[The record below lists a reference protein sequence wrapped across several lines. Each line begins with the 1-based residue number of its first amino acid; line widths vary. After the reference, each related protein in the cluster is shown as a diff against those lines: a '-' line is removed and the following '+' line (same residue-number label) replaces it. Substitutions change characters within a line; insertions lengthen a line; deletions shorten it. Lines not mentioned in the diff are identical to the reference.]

1 MKLSLGENIRRLRRA
16 RDLTQEQL
24 ADRLGVT
31 YQSVSRWE
39 NSTAYPD
46 IELLPAI
53 ADIFSVSVD
62 ELLGVPE
69 TEREKQAQALCDEY
83 LRIMNT
89 SVPEEKRQEWLK
101 SLADIVRKLRV
112 DYAGCDAVW
121 KFWLNGYD
129 WLMREEPVFTE
140 VRLFAE
146 ARLEKCPGS
155 ADVIEAIVVIEDDEH
170 LDEFLKRHA
179 TDYDVS
185 RDALLLQRYT
195 YRMEEEKASPL
206 KQQRLFEDI
215 DDAVS
220 SAISTPYPAHHGDV
234 EYAYAVNNTQLGI
247 LHAFAEETPT
257 PEHPITCGAK
267 AIDFWAEAR
276 IELGVLK
283 AYCLSGMGKTEEAFT
298 VLEDTVSLLERVMEI
313 TDRIE
318 LPTSRFTP
326 DIKWCAE
333 ESWFNPNNRPGK
345 LERNIFINSSNNCC
359 YCVYPSIVLR
369 RLTEP
374 NGRIWNDTASNNSW
388 FDTVRND
395 PRYQGYIERVQ
406 RLVLTKDEDEPAQ

>member
-39 NSTAYPD
+39 VGTAYPD

-69 TEREKQAQALCDEY
+69 TEREKQAQALCDEFC
-83 LRIMNT
+83 RVMNT
-89 SVPEEKRQEWLK
+89 SVPEEGRQEWLR

-121 KFWLNGYD
+121 KFWLNSYD
-129 WLMREEPVFTE
+129 WLLHEEPILSE
-140 VRLFAE
+140 VRLFAQ

-155 ADVIEAIVVIEDDEH
+155 ADVIENMTILEDDEH
-170 LDEFLKRHA
+170 LDGFLERYA
-179 TDYDVS
+179 TEYDIS
-185 RDALLLQRYT
+185 RSALLLNRYIL
-195 YRMEEEKASPL
+195 RGEEEKASPL
-206 KQQRLFEDI
+206 KQQKLYECI
-215 DDAVS
+215 DNAAS
-220 SAISTPYPAHHGDV
+220 STRYSFYPAYNGDIGQ
-234 EYAYAVNNTQLGI
+234 AYDTNNVQLGI

-257 PEHPITCGAK
+257 AEHPITCGAVD
-267 AIDFWAEAR
+267 IDFWAEIR
-276 IELGVLK
+276 IELGVCS
-283 AYCLSGMGKTEEAFT
+283 ARCLSGLGRTEEAFA
-298 VLEDTVSLLERVMEI
+298 VLEDTVSLLERVMKI

-326 DIKWCAE
+326 DIKWTAE
-333 ESWFNPNNRPGK
+333 DCWFNPNNRPGK
-345 LERNIFINSSNNCC
+345 LERNIFINSSNNYC
-359 YCVYPSIVLR
+359 YCVYPSSVLHQ
-369 RLTEP
+369 LTVRE
-374 NGRIWNDTASNNSW
+374 GRAPGYPDAENSW
-388 FDTVRND
+388 FDGIRND
-395 PRYQGYIERVQ
+395 PRYQAYIERVQ
-406 RLVLTKDEDEPAQ
+406 RLVLTKDEGEA

>member
-1 MKLSLGENIRRLRRA
+1 MKLSLGDNIRRLRRA

-53 ADIFSVSVD
+53 GDIFSVSVD

-69 TEREKQAQALCDEY
+69 TEKEKQAQALCDEFC
-83 LRIMNT
+83 RVMNT
-89 SVPEEKRQEWLK
+89 SVPEEGKKEWLK

-121 KFWLNGYD
+121 KFWLNSYD
-129 WLMREEPVFTE
+129 WLLHEEPILTE
-140 VRLFAE
+140 VRLFVE
-146 ARLEKCPGS
+146 ARLDKCPGS
-155 ADVIEAIVVIEDDEH
+155 ADVLENMTILEDDEH
-170 LDEFLKRHA
+170 LDAFLERYA
-179 TDYDVS
+179 TEYDIS
-185 RDALLLQRYT
+185 RNALLLNRYIL
-195 YRMEEEKASPL
+195 RGEEEKASPL
-206 KQQRLFEDI
+206 KQQRLFDSI
-215 DDAVS
+215 DNAVS
-220 SAISTPYPAHHGDV
+220 STRMNLYPAHHGDIGQ
-234 EYAYAVNNTQLGI
+234 AYDINTAQLGI

-257 PEHPITCGAK
+257 PEHPITCGAEN
-267 AIDFWAEAR
+267 IDFWAEAR
-276 IELGVLK
+276 IELGVCR
-283 AYCLSGMGKTEEAFT
+283 ARCLSGMGKTEEAFT

-313 TDRIE
+313 TDKID

-326 DIKWCAE
+326 DIKWTAE
-333 ESWFNPNNRPGK
+333 DCWFNPNNRPGK

-359 YCVYPSIVLR
+359 YCVYPSNVFHQLVVK
-369 RLTEP
+369 E
-374 NGRIWNDTASNNSW
+374 GRAPGYPDAENSW
-388 FDTVRND
+388 FDGIRND

-406 RLVLTKDEDEPAQ
+406 SLVLTKDEDEAE

>member
-1 MKLSLGENIRRLRRA
+1 MKLSLGDNIRRLRRA

-53 ADIFSVSVD
+53 GDIFSVSVD

-69 TEREKQAQALCDEY
+69 TEKEKQADALCEEFRI
-83 LRIMNT
+83 LRNK
-89 SVPEEKRQEWLK
+89 SVPEENKEEWLK

-112 DYAGCDAVW
+112 DYAGCDCVW
-121 KFWLNGYD
+121 KYWLSSND
-129 WLMREEPVFTE
+129 WLMRQEPLLSET
-140 VRLFAE
+140 RLFAE
-146 ARLEKCPGS
+146 ARLEKVP
-155 ADVIEAIVVIEDDEH
+155 DDTYVINAMATVEDDDH
-170 LDEFLKRHA
+170 LDAFLKRYA
-179 TDYDVS
+179 TKYDVS
-185 RDALLLQRYT
+185 RDALLLERYI
-195 YRMEEEKASPL
+195 RRGEEEKASPI

-215 DDAVS
+215 DDAMS
-220 SAISTPYPAHHGDV
+220 NTASTPYPERYGDI
-234 EYAYAVNNTQLGI
+234 EYAYAKNTAQLGI

-257 PEHPITCGAK
+257 PEHPITCGAGD
-267 AIDFWAEAR
+267 IDFWAEAR
-276 IELGVLK
+276 IELGVCC
-283 AYCLSGMGKTEEAFT
+283 ARCLSGMGRTEEAFT

-313 TDRIE
+313 TDRID

-326 DIKWCAE
+326 DIKWTAE
-333 ESWFNPNNRPGK
+333 DCWFNPNNRPGK

-359 YCVYPSIVLR
+359 YCVYPSNVLHQ
-369 RLTEP
+369 LVVKE
-374 NGRIWNDTASNNSW
+374 GRAPGYPDAENSW
-388 FDTVRND
+388 FDGIRND

-406 RLVLTKDEDEPAQ
+406 SLVLTKNEDEAE

>member
-1 MKLSLGENIRRLRRA
+1 MKLSLGDNIRRLRRA

-53 ADIFSVSVD
+53 SDVFSVSVD

-69 TEREKQAQALCDEY
+69 TEREKQAQALCDEFC
-83 LRIMNT
+83 RVMNT
-89 SVPEEKRQEWLK
+89 SVPEEGKGEWLK

-121 KFWLNGYD
+121 KFWLNCYD
-129 WLMREEPVFTE
+129 WLLREEPILSE

-155 ADVIEAIVVIEDDEH
+155 ADVIRAMVLVEDEEKLEA
-170 LDEFLKRHA
+170 FLKRHA
-179 TDYDVS
+179 TEYDVS
-185 RDALLLQRYT
+185 RNALLLHRYT
-195 YRMEEEKASPL
+195 YRMEEEKALPL

-220 SAISTPYPAHHGDV
+220 STFMTPYPAHHGKI
-234 EYAYAVNNTQLGI
+234 EYAYATNTTQLGI
-247 LHAFAEETPT
+247 LHAFAEEMPT
-257 PEHPITCGAK
+257 AEHPITCGGD
-267 AIDFWAEAR
+267 IDFWAEAR
-276 IELGVLK
+276 IELGMLRVS
-283 AYCLSGMGKTEEAFT
+283 YLSGMGDTEGAFA
-298 VLEDTVSLLERVMEI
+298 VLEDVVSLLERVMKI

-326 DIKWCAE
+326 DIRWTAE

-359 YCVYPSIVLR
+359 YCVYPSNVLHM
-369 RLTEP
+369 LTVP
-374 NGRIWNDTASNNSW
+374 SGWAW
-388 FDTVRND
+388 YDTVRNSSWFD
-395 PRYQGYIERVQ
+395 SIRNDSRYQGYIERVE
-406 RLVLTKDEDEPAQ
+406 RLVLTKDENEPEE

>member
-1 MKLSLGENIRRLRRA
+1 MKLSLGDNIRRLRRA

-53 ADIFSVSVD
+53 GDIFSVSVD

-69 TEREKQAQALCDEY
+69 TEKEKQADALCEEFRI
-83 LRIMNT
+83 LRNK
-89 SVPEEKRQEWLK
+89 SVPEENKEEWLK

-112 DYAGCDAVW
+112 DYAGCDCVW
-121 KFWLNGYD
+121 KYWLSSND
-129 WLMREEPVFTE
+129 WLMRQEPLLSET
-140 VRLFAE
+140 RLFAE
-146 ARLEKCPGS
+146 ARLEKVP
-155 ADVIEAIVVIEDDEH
+155 DDTYVINAMATVEDDDH
-170 LDEFLKRHA
+170 LDAFLKRYA
-179 TDYDVS
+179 TKYDVS
-185 RDALLLQRYT
+185 RDALLLERYI
-195 YRMEEEKASPL
+195 RRGEEEKASPI

-215 DDAVS
+215 DDAMS
-220 SAISTPYPAHHGDV
+220 NTASTPYPERYGDI
-234 EYAYAVNNTQLGI
+234 EYAYAKNTAQLGI

-257 PEHPITCGAK
+257 PEHPITCGAGD
-267 AIDFWAEAR
+267 IDFWAEAR
-276 IELGVLK
+276 IELGVCR
-283 AYCLSGMGKTEEAFT
+283 ARCLSGMGKTEEAFT

-313 TDRIE
+313 TDRID

-326 DIKWCAE
+326 DIKWTAE
-333 ESWFNPNNRPGK
+333 DCWFNPNNRPGK

-359 YCVYPSIVLR
+359 YCVYPSNVLHQ
-369 RLTEP
+369 LVVKE
-374 NGRIWNDTASNNSW
+374 GRAPGYPDAENSW
-388 FDTVRND
+388 FDGIRND

-406 RLVLTKDEDEPAQ
+406 SLVLTKDEDEAE